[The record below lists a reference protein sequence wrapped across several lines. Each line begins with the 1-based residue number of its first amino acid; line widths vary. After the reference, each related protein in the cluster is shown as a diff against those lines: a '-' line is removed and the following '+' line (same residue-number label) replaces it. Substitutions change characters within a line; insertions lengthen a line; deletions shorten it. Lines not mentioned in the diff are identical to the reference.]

1 MDLRRLPLAI
11 LLAVVSFIVFGS
23 VAALW
28 ENPLFVRMTPVGGFE
43 VALLAALSVLLGVY
57 VLVKRPACSVKTAG
71 AGTVISFLGIACPV
85 CNKILLLI
93 FGGELLLTY
102 YEPLRVYVAAAGAII
117 MGLAVLHEWRE
128 GEKLRRDA
136 ALQGRLTDDAEPAAS
151 PASAP

>member
-1 MDLRRLPLAI
+1 MNPRRIPLAI
-11 LLAVVSFIVFGS
+11 LLAVGSFIVIGS

-57 VLVKRPACSVKTAG
+57 VVVKRPACSVKTAG
-71 AGTVISFLGIACPV
+71 AGTVLSFLGIACPI

-102 YEPLRVYVAAAGAII
+102 FEPVRVYVAAAGVAI
-117 MGLAVLHEWRE
+117 MGLVVLHEWRE
-128 GEKLRRDA
+128 GEKLRQNA
-136 ALQGRLTDDAEPAAS
+136 ASQGRLTDEAEPAAS
-151 PASAP
+151 SASAP